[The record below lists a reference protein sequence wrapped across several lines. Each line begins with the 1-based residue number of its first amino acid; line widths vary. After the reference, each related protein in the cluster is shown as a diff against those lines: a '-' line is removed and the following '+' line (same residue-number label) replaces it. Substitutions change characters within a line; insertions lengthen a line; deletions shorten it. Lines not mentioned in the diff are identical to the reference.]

1 MKPYIRRVSK
11 TSIFMFKI
19 IVLKMRS
26 KKELDFERNFSQE
39 KNIKTNTFY
48 E

>member
-1 MKPYIRRVSK
+1 ML
-11 TSIFMFKI
+11 KI

-26 KKELDFERNFSQE
+26 KKELDLERNFSQE